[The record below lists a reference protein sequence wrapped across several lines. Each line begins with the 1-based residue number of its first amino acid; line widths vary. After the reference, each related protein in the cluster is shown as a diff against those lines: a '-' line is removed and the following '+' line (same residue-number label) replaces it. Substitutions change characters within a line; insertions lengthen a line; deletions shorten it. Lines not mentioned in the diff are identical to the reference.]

1 MLLNGER
8 LVYAEAPEGSG
19 PLYTRYYCSLPNIKG
34 SSPPAHLYLDDDD
47 LDREAKLVTFLQRED
62 QPGRGIYYCIGL
74 LKHGARE
81 RNAQAVAALPCL
93 VVDLDLKNIADSR
106 DQVIAA

>member
-1 MLLNGER
+1 MVGPTMLLNGER
-8 LVYAEAPEGSG
+8 LVYAEPPEESE

-74 LKHGARE
+74 LKLSVIRVFETASS
-81 RNAQAVAALPCL
+81 
-93 VVDLDLKNIADSR
+93 AD
-106 DQVIAA
+106 